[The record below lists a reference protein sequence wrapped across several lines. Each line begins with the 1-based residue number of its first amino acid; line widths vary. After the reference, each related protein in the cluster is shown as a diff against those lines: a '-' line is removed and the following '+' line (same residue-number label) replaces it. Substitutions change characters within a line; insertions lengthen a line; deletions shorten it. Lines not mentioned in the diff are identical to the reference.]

1 MTRPR
6 LPPTL
11 GQLTLE
17 VRTAA
22 GRVEA
27 LPQLAQELVR
37 AQVDVILA
45 IAPLSVRAARQA
57 SSTVPIDMALG
68 DPASFENLARPGG
81 NVTGVTALAAELAGK
96 QVELIKEALPRA
108 TRIAVLRNPDQPVHA
123 AKLEHAGAV
132 ARARGVRLIVTDA
145 RTGDDFDSA
154 FLTMAGERAEGLIV
168 FADGVYRGQRV
179 RLVEMA
185 SRLRLPAVYASDGF
199 AQAGGLIAYVP
210 DVEETYRR
218 AASFVDRIL
227 KGARTRRPCRWSSPP
242 AFICR

>member
-1 MTRPR
+1 MAIRLRIPRRCAAHAARPGLTRPR

-123 AKLEHAGAV
+123 AKLEHAG
-132 ARARGVRLIVTDA
+132 RWPG
-145 RTGDDFDSA
+145 
-154 FLTMAGERAEGLIV
+154 
-168 FADGVYRGQRV
+168 
-179 RLVEMA
+179 
-185 SRLRLPAVYASDGF
+185 
-199 AQAGGLIAYVP
+199 
-210 DVEETYRR
+210 R
-218 AASFVDRIL
+218 AAC
-227 KGARTRRPCRWSSPP
+227 G
-242 AFICR
+242 